1 MTMLDLHRLAMGHS
15 VSVVQ
20 RIGDDQW
27 ALPTPCSRWNLR
39 QLVEHM
45 ILENRGFAAAAGGET
60 SDRTVWT
67 EPNFDADLRSDYTH
81 SADLVLTAFGADGVL
96 DRPFWLPR
104 INDQMTFP
112 GQRAVSFHLLDY
124 VVHTWDVAAAS
135 GRSVALEDDLVA
147 ATLDIA
153 HREVPD
159 GPRRHRPDA
168 SFAPPV
174 PTPEDA
180 PAFDRML
187 AVLGRSPSWPDG
199 QGHS

>member
-1 MTMLDLHRLAMGHS
+1 MLDLHRQAMGHS

-45 ILENRGFAAAAGGET
+45 TLENRGFAAAAGGET
-60 SDRTVWT
+60 SDRTMWT
-67 EPNFDADLRSDYTH
+67 EPTFDADLRADYTR

-96 DRPFWLPR
+96 EGQFWLPR
-104 INDQMTFP
+104 INDRVMFP
-112 GQRAVSFHLLDY
+112 ARQAVSFHLLDS
-124 VVHTWDVAAAS
+124 VVHTWDVAAAL
-135 GRSVALEDDLVA
+135 GRPVALADELVA
-147 ATLDIA
+147 ASLDIA

-168 SFAPPV
+168 SFAPPI
-174 PTPEDA
+174 PPPDDA
-180 PAFDRML
+180 PALDRLL
-187 AVLGRSPSWPDG
+187 AVLGRSPRWPD
-199 QGHS
+199 

>member
-1 MTMLDLHRLAMGHS
+1 MLDLHRQAMRHS
-15 VSVVQ
+15 VAVVQ

-45 ILENRGFAAAAGGET
+45 TLENRGFAAAAGGET

-67 EPNFDADLRSDYTH
+67 DRSFDADLRSDYIR

-104 INDQMTFP
+104 INDREPFA
-112 GQRAVSFHLLDY
+112 GRRAVSFHLLDY

-135 GRSVALEDDLVA
+135 GQTVELDHDLVA
-147 ATLDIA
+147 AALEIA

-174 PTPEDA
+174 PAPDDA
-180 PAFDRML
+180 PPFDRLL
-187 AVLGRSPSWPDG
+187 AVLGRSPHWPDRGG
-199 QGHS
+199 QS